1 MIKLIKR
8 NKRLCIEIDGELSY
22 TPPDFI
28 KIHNR
33 TDFQSL
39 IADLES
45 GMSWIKA
52 VVKFETKMR
61 P

>member
-1 MIKLIKR
+1 MIRLIKR
-8 NKRLCIEIDGELSY
+8 NKRLWVEIDGELSY

-28 KIHNR
+28 KIRNR

-52 VVKFETKMR
+52 VIKFETKMR